1 MNASIFTSTIPSRSS
16 LWLWWLTLALFLS
29 YLAVAMPLPVI
40 SLYATGALGR
50 DATLAG
56 LAAGLPFAATIL
68 TRLRAGRLA
77 DGRGG
82 KPCMLAGLLVYAL
95 ASLVCLAS
103 TWPAL
108 SHGVAFGVLLA
119 GRLLLGLGESLAT
132 VGMLGWGIALVGGA
146 QAGRFLAV
154 MGMGMYGSFALGAPL
169 GLALY
174 RHAGFAGPMLA
185 GIALPLL
192 GLAMVC
198 GLPARAGHDGARAPL
213 RQVLRQIGM
222 PGLVVGLQG
231 VGFAVIGAFM
241 SLYFVERGWPH
252 AWLGLS
258 LFAAGF
264 VAARL
269 AGGHLPDRLGG
280 VPVALAALLVEA
292 AGQGLLWLAP
302 VPSLALLGA
311 LVTGLGCS
319 LVFPSMG
326 AEVVRRVPPPLRA
339 TAMGGFA
346 AFQDLAYAATAPVAG
361 WIADRHGLPAVFLLG
376 TLAAL
381 AGWCVTLAL
390 RRRVQAA

>member
-1 MNASIFTSTIPSRSS
+1 MNTSAYPQAAAPGAVSR
-16 LWLWWLTLALFLS
+16 LWWMTLALFLA

-40 SLYATGALGR
+40 SLYATSSLALDTTR
-50 DATLAG
+50 AG

-77 DGRGG
+77 DDLGG
-82 KPCMLAGLLVYAL
+82 KPCVLAGLLVYAF

-103 TWPAL
+103 GGSAL
-108 SHGVAFGVLLA
+108 SHTAAFGVLLA
-119 GRLLLGLGESLAT
+119 GRLLLGIGESLAV
-132 VGMLGWGIALVGGA
+132 VGLLGWGLALAGTG
-146 QAGRFLAV
+146 QAGRFMAL

-174 RHAGFAGPMLA
+174 RHAGFAGLMLA
-185 GIALPLL
+185 CAALPLA
-192 GLAMVC
+192 GWAMLRA
-198 GLPARAGHDGARAPL
+198 LPAAAAQGGVREPL
-213 RQVLRQIGM
+213 RQVLRPIGA

-241 SLYFVERGWPH
+241 PLYFVSRGWAH

-258 LFAAGF
+258 AFAVGF
-264 VAARL
+264 VAMRL
-269 AGGHLPDRLGG
+269 IGGRLPDRLGG
-280 VPVALAALLVEA
+280 VPVALASLLVEA

-302 VPSLALLGA
+302 HPTLALGGA
-311 LVTGLGCS
+311 LLTGLGCS

-326 AEVVRRVPPPLRA
+326 AEVVRRVTPQRRA

-346 AFQDLAYAATAPVAG
+346 AFQDLAYAAAAPVAG
-361 WIADRHGLPAVFLLG
+361 WAADRHGLPVVFLIG
-376 TLAAL
+376 ALAAL
-381 AGWCVTLAL
+381 AGWCVTLAM